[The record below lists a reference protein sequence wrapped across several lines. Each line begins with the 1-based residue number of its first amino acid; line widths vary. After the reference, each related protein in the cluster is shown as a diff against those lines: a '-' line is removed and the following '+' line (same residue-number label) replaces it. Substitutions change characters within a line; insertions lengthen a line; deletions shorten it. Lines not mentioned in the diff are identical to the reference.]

1 MNLLLFP
8 FFYTLVCVFMQLF
21 NSTITL
27 LSFSTD
33 WFAASVWLHIRSF
46 HNMRSPGGL
55 LKGWSVF
62 MTNMKKTGSSDV
74 FWSWLV
80 ILCCSQQSSK
90 ACCNT
95 PHPRMYSFFM
105 VITLQLF
112 FHRGLVILLLCCSFL
127 DAHDSVI
134 TLCVD
139 VYHYKYPVITTSL
152 MNSHVLIV

>member
-1 MNLLLFP
+1 MTPKDSKLVMLKNWWYTTTNKVCMHSVFKKNQLHFSSSMNLLLFP

-21 NSTITL
+21 NNTITL

-46 HNMRSPGGL
+46 HLMRSPGGL

-80 ILCCSQQSSK
+80 ILCCSQQ
-90 ACCNT
+90 
-95 PHPRMYSFFM
+95 P
-105 VITLQLF
+105 V
-112 FHRGLVILLLCCSFL
+112 CSFL
-127 DAHDSVI
+127 ARTI
-134 TLCVD
+134 L
-139 VYHYKYPVITTSL
+139 
-152 MNSHVLIV
+152 